1 MDISQLTLKS
11 TNKRTGLLLVCAA
24 ASVWGLIW
32 VPMRYV
38 ESLGVSGLWVVVGF
52 QILPFIALFPFC
64 QKSLLKN
71 RTDWGVY
78 LAAGG
83 AMGLGFA
90 LYSLG
95 LVVAS
100 VTKTTVLFYLT
111 PIWST
116 ILGTLYLS
124 EKLNLQRWI
133 AISIGLIGCMLI
145 MQMNVFDL
153 QFAKSDFFGLF
164 SGLSW
169 SVGSII
175 IGKYPKANV
184 MNITLFQ
191 YGVGAFL
198 AAIAALYLGVQM
210 PTMEIVASALPVT
223 FVASVCVFLPSV
235 LIIFRVNQYVS
246 PGLVG
251 ILMLSEVVVAA
262 LSSALFIGEHLDYW
276 QWVGF
281 VAIIATGAYIGID
294 SGKETA
300 D

>member
-1 MDISQLTLKS
+1 MGISKAILES

-24 ASVWGLIW
+24 ASLWGLIW

-38 ESLGVSGLWVVVGF
+38 ESLGIDGLWVVVSF
-52 QILPFIALFPFC
+52 QTLPFIALFPFC
-64 QKSLLKN
+64 KKSLMAH
-71 RTDWGVY
+71 RADWGIY

-83 AMGLGFA
+83 AMGIGFV

-116 ILGTLYLS
+116 LLGSIYLA
-124 EKLNLQRWI
+124 EKLNAGRWI
-133 AISIGLIGCMLI
+133 AISMGLVGCILI
-145 MQMNVFDL
+145 MQVNVFDM
-153 QFAKSDFFGLF
+153 QFVASDLLGLL
-164 SGLSW
+164 SGISW

-175 IGKYPKANV
+175 IGKYPKANI

-191 YGVGAFL
+191 YGVGGVL
-198 AAIAALYLGVQM
+198 AAIAALVLAVPIPDVTVLISG
-210 PTMEIVASALPVT
+210 LPVA
-223 FVASVCVFLPSV
+223 FVASVCIFLPSV

-251 ILMLSEVVVAA
+251 ILMLSEVIVAA
-262 LSSALFIGEHLDYW
+262 LSSALFIGEYLDYW

-281 VAIIATGAYIGID
+281 VAIIATGVYIGVV
-294 SGKETA
+294 SHKTMA